1 MSAESCLCHKL
12 IWKFLIAHS
21 TKSPL
26 SLLENL
32 ARTPDPTSENSRRPL
47 QRMHLKRIIGLS
59 PTLEDLV
66 DPIEE
71 RKVSDSPFEG
81 GDAEIVAEVLHEMAV
96 AQGEVIELDDSDNHC
111 SASGR

>member
-1 MSAESCLCHKL
+1 
-12 IWKFLIAHS
+12 
-21 TKSPL
+21 
-26 SLLENL
+26 
-32 ARTPDPTSENSRRPL
+32 
-47 QRMHLKRIIGLS
+47 MHLKRIIGLS

-71 RKVSDSPFEG
+71 REVGDSPYTFEG

-111 SASGR
+111 SA